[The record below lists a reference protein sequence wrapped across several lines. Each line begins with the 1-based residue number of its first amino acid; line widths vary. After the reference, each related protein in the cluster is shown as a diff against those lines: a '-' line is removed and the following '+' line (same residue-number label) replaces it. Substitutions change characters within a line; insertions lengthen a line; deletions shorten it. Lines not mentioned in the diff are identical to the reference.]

1 MNSTSMQWEIAW
13 GKFFCNQKKKE
24 KKKRMKIMTQI
35 PCSAAASI
43 LPQENR
49 VRVQKFDIM
58 YFSCSQFQRSG
69 KLLLPVQHVICY
81 SVQVSVHSLMVPV
94 QPSLQEGVGTGR
106 EGGYVRWIVNNWRK
120 WTDNYSTRW
129 DLPLN
134 PWTNEHGM
142 H

>member
-13 GKFFCNQKKKE
+13 GKVFFL
-24 KKKRMKIMTQI
+24 QI

-58 YFSCSQFQRSG
+58 NFSCSQFQRSG

-81 SVQVSVHSLMVPV
+81 SVQVSVHSESLMVPV
-94 QPSLQEGVGTGR
+94 QLSLQEGMSTGR
-106 EGGYVRWIVNNWRK
+106 EEGYVR
-120 WTDNYSTRW
+120 
-129 DLPLN
+129 
-134 PWTNEHGM
+134 
-142 H
+142 